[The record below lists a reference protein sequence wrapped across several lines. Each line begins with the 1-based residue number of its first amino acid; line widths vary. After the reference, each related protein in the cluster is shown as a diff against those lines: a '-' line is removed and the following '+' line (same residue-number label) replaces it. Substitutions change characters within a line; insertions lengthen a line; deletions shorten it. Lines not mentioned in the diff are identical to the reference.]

1 AQRAPL
7 LAAGIPAGTGA
18 VGLAIRKR
26 APVLTP
32 DIAGDRRLVFP
43 DAYRPLMREMPN
55 RAALAVP
62 LVANGHVPGG
72 LVLYA
77 PTGRRFTQAEAR
89 LAQTFADHAA
99 VAFDKARLFAE
110 LEGLYGEARAH
121 AQEATALADVA
132 RRLAGGGE
140 LARVEEE

>member
-1 AQRAPL
+1 SLLDVRSAALYRVDPASGDLVQPRVFGEGAQRANL

-18 VGLAIRKR
+18 VGLAIRDR
-26 APVLTP
+26 APVLTR
-32 DIAGDRRLVFP
+32 DIASDRRLVFP

-77 PTGRRFTQAEAR
+77 PTGRRFTPAEAR

-110 LEGLYGEARAH
+110 LEGLY
-121 AQEATALADVA
+121 
-132 RRLAGGGE
+132 
-140 LARVEEE
+140 